1 MNISQREIQLD
12 NQSYNINRTN
22 NAKTQDSTAAP
33 VNIIN
38 NQLAATQEGQVFQGI
53 ILDVTNNQVKIA
65 LDANNVIQAKMAD
78 AVFACFLGKSI
89 FKQRNH
95 CDILF
100 VDEDRRTAYA
110 YF

>member
-1 MNISQREIQLD
+1 MFNSI
-12 NQSYNINRTN
+12 NINIIE
-22 NAKTQDSTAAP
+22 AKYEED
-33 VNIIN
+33 VKCLI
-38 NQLAATQEGQVFQGI
+38 EMK
-53 ILDVTNNQVKIA
+53 LDIKERFIKTR
-65 LDANNVIQAKMAD
+65 QAKMAD